1 MFLNLTKNEIE
12 KDITKEIEVG
22 NTLVKRS
29 DSTKLLGIEIDAQQN
44 WKEHFNT
51 LVNEEIMKITQSIWI
66 VKVKVWVTTM
76 QSS

>member
-1 MFLNLTKNEIE
+1 MLLNLTKNEIE